1 LEARITLQYDT
12 AKTAKTIA
20 KAVSPE
26 NFKTP
31 HDLVIKTTAES
42 EKVLTCINS
51 RGKML
56 TFISTIDDLLFSASI
71 AERTLQTIEKSE

>member
-1 LEARITLQYDT
+1 MEARITLQYDT

-26 NFKTP
+26 NLKTP
-31 HDLVIKTTAES
+31 HGLVIKTTAKG
-42 EKVLTCINS
+42 EKVLTCVDS

-71 AERTLQTIEKSE
+71 AEKTLETIEKSK

>member
-12 AKTAKTIA
+12 TKTAKTIA

-31 HDLVIKTTAES
+31 PGLVIKTTAKG
-42 EKVLTCINS
+42 EKVLTCVDS

-56 TFISTIDDLLFSASI
+56 TFISTIDDLLFSTSI
-71 AERTLQTIEKSE
+71 AEKMLETIKSK